1 MKATFSAP
9 RLAAEPGAG
18 PIGPL
23 LQQVARA
30 AEASQS
36 CGVILAH
43 AREPGAAALLELQA
57 RLRLEDASLTALPSY
72 DAASG
77 ALTVAL
83 PGCSLAFAHYLALS
97 VKAYLHH
104 AGLLAGRLVVASFPE
119 SADPEPAAFR
129 ELLARFCA
137 PGEEEQ
143 DIALYY
149 RQPAEKRPPS
159 IVMADT
165 NADLMDF
172 LNVRFGMQGY
182 EVHPA
187 QDGLEA
193 LRLIESVKP
202 DIVMTELTLP
212 ALDGFQ
218 LIRRIRQAPY
228 REQCRIV
235 VLTEL
240 GLEHE
245 VSHCFELGAADVVR
259 KPFSPVELD
268 ARVRRLLG

>member
-1 MKATFSAP
+1 MKATFTATRP
-9 RLAAEPGAG
+9 AAEPGAG
-18 PIGPL
+18 PYGPL

-43 AREPGAAALLELQA
+43 TREPGAAAMQELEA
-57 RLRLEDASLTALPSY
+57 RLRQEDASLTVLPSY

-83 PGCSLAFAHYLALS
+83 PGCSLAFTHYLALS

-119 SADPEPAAFR
+119 SADPVPAAFR
-129 ELLARFCA
+129 ELLARFSA